1 LTLTL
6 ASVYTRKAMVRLCPV
21 SRFPVPAGCAE
32 RSRKPFAVEW
42 FAFYLAAMVGSG
54 FRVHSFLSAIVGS
67 LVVGLVSSFVG
78 TFGLLGS
85 ESRSALRQELFF
97 YRIQ

>member
-1 LTLTL
+1 VPGLGSTFLTLGL
-6 ASVYTRKAMVRLCPV
+6 SYLVVN
-21 SRFPVPAGCAE
+21 
-32 RSRKPFAVEW
+32 W
-42 FAFYLAAMVGSG
+42 FAFYLAAMVGPG

-78 TFGLLGS
+78 MFGLLGS